1 MRKSKT
7 RFFVG
12 LAITLVILA
21 TSVISGYFII
31 DKLLVPKYFSEY
43 GINNLSEL
51 VNVVQT
57 IYIVPDEKDFITNPY
72 TEFDS
77 SNATNKLITA
87 GFPTL
92 ATGEIDYET
101 IAKNNFVFS
110 PDSSFVDNFILL
122 SDKEVA
128 SITGGIIDSGILTSN
143 FPDLAYINTLNI
155 ELRQIV
161 ITPNTNTSVLN
172 DKRNDPEQNSNSQ
185 EKYIVSTNTEANIV
199 VTLKLD
205 TESAKKQISTNLNMP
220 MFLVDWIIP
229 DTMYV
234 TCEMDTRMDQTTSKR
249 VYENASLSINSKT
262 AKQSEV
268 LLNLLISF
276 IFPENTFTIETF
288 ANELCALSIEGINML
303 GEMEFATIKTN
314 SNTTQSGIKLYI

>member
-1 MRKSKT
+1 MRKSRT
-7 RFFVG
+7 RFFIG
-12 LAITLVILA
+12 LAVTLVILT

-77 SNATNKLITA
+77 SSATNKLITA
-87 GFPTL
+87 GFPKL
-92 ATGEIDYET
+92 STGEIDYET
-101 IAKNNFVFS
+101 IAKNNFVFA
-110 PDSSFVDNFILL
+110 PAESFVDNFILL

-128 SITGGIIDSGILTSN
+128 SIAGGIIDSGILISN

-155 ELRQIV
+155 ELKQIV
-161 ITPNTNTSVLN
+161 ITPNSNTSVPN
-172 DKRNDPEQNSNSQ
+172 TNQTDPTLDPDSQ
-185 EKYIVSTNTEANIV
+185 EKNIISTNTEANIV

-229 DTMYV
+229 DKMYV
-234 TCEMDTRMDQTTSKR
+234 TCQMDTRIDQSTSKR
-249 VYENASLSINSKT
+249 VYEKASLSINSKT

-276 IFPENTFTIETF
+276 IFPEGTFTIETF
-288 ANELCALSIEGINML
+288 ANELCALSIDGINML
-303 GEMEFATIKTN
+303 GEMEFATIKAT
-314 SNTTQSGIKLYI
+314 SSTTLSGIKLYI